1 MTDNEFD
8 YLRRFGGIQRLYG
21 QTGLEAFKQAHVCV
35 IGIGGVGSWA
45 VESLA
50 RSAIGE
56 LTLIDLDNIAESN
69 VNRQLH
75 ALTGEFGK
83 AKIQAMKERIDA
95 INPECKTHLIEDFI
109 SIENIPEYIS
119 SNFDFVIDCIDTA
132 NIKAHLIT
140 HCRRNKIKIIT
151 VGGAGGQIDP
161 LNIKQVDLAKTEHDA
176 LLAKTRK
183 LLRTEYGFSRNLKRR
198 FEIPCVFSDEQ
209 LRFPD
214 DNGEVSACKPEGV
227 NGLSCAGG
235 IGSVTSVTASF
246 ANVAV
251 AYVLKKLSHTK

>member
-1 MTDNEFD
+1 MSDHEFD

-21 QTGLEAFKQAHVCV
+21 QTGLEAFQQAHVCV

-56 LTLIDLDNIAESN
+56 VTLIDLDNIAESN

-75 ALTGEFGK
+75 ALSGEFGK
-83 AKIQAMKERIDA
+83 PKILAMQERIQG
-95 INPECKTHLIEDFI
+95 INPDCKTHLIEDFI
-109 SIENIPEYIS
+109 SNDNIPDYIHKE
-119 SNFDFVIDCIDTA
+119 FDFVIDCIDTA
-132 NIKAHLIT
+132 NIKAHLIA
-140 HCRRNKIKIIT
+140 HCKRNKIKMIT
-151 VGGAGGQIDP
+151 IGGAGGQIDP

-183 LLRTEYGFSRNLKRR
+183 LLRTDYGFSRNLKRR
-198 FEIPCVFSDEQ
+198 FDIPCVFSDEQ

-214 DNGEVSACKPEGV
+214 ENGEVSACKPEGV
-227 NGLSCAGG
+227 HGLSCAGG
-235 IGSVTSVTASF
+235 IGSVTPVTASF
-246 ANVAV
+246 ANIAV
-251 AYVLKKLSHTK
+251 AHVLRKLSKQ